1 MKIVHESKSGVHVLI
16 SSGEV
21 VFLKNTNNPAAEIEI
36 NTEKDFYEIA
46 PEFKKYSCVY
56 VNIANPETEY
66 AKLVN
71 NHYIIKNPGAPI
83 KYEEILSDDPE
94 KKIKQMLKRIGKE
107 A

>member
-1 MKIVHESKSGVHVLI
+1 MKIVHESKSGVHVQL

-21 VFLKNTNNPAAEIEI
+21 IFLKNINNPTAEIEI

-56 VNIANPETEY
+56 VNIPNPQTEY

-71 NHYIIKNPGAPI
+71 NHYIIKNPGEPI
-83 KYEEILSDDPE
+83 RYEEKLSDEPE

>member
-1 MKIVHESKSGVHVLI
+1 MKTVHESKSGVHVQL

-21 VFLKNTNNPAAEIEI
+21 VFLKNETNPVPEIEI
-36 NTEKDFYEIA
+36 TTEKEFYEIA

-56 VNIANPETEY
+56 INIKNPETEY

-71 NHYIIKNPGAPI
+71 NHYIIKNPGEPF
-83 KYEEILSDDPE
+83 KYEEKLSDDPE